1 MRFII
6 IGGSG
11 FIGSN
16 LFSFLRKK
24 QQNVVATYLKKKIY
38 NMIRFD
44 LTRDKISNIIS
55 DLNANDVVI
64 ILSGINSPNTVFDN
78 KNIAYQ
84 TNVVS
89 TIELIKDL
97 NEKKCKILFMSS
109 TSVFDGTTDFYVEST
124 KTNPL
129 NTYGKY
135 KQTVEEYLK
144 KNCKNFLIIRTGWI
158 VGNDKKNMC
167 VVKLTYDTL
176 LSKNAKMA
184 EDNTFCITH
193 IEDIVSSIYKLMLNS
208 IRNICHISSSQV
220 IQRVELADFIMK
232 HSKKG
237 ALMNYKKVPFSSIK
251 YSEPRGK
258 LNHLKSEVSF
268 VNDNL
273 SFRSPYETIIQKVN
287 ILDNF

>member
-16 LFSFLRKK
+16 LFSFLKKK
-24 QQNVVATYLKKKIY
+24 QQNVVATYFKKKIH
-38 NMIRFD
+38 NMIKFD
-44 LTRDKISNIIS
+44 LTKDKIYNIIP
-55 DLNANDVVI
+55 DLNANDFVI
-64 ILSGINSPNTVFDN
+64 ILSAINSPNTVFDN

-84 TNVVS
+84 TNIVS

-97 NEKKCKILFMSS
+97 NEKKCRILFMSS
-109 TSVFDGTTDFYVEST
+109 TSVFDGTIDFYVEST

-129 NTYGKY
+129 NTYGKH

-144 KNCKNFLIIRTGWI
+144 KNCKNFLIIRSGWI
-158 VGNDKKNMC
+158 VGMDKKNMC
-167 VVKLTYDTL
+167 VVKLTYNTL

-193 IEDIVSSIYKLMLNS
+193 IEDTVSGIYKLMLNGNN
-208 IRNICHISSSQV
+208 NICHLSSSQV
-220 IQRVELADFIMK
+220 IRRVELADFIIK
-232 HSKKG
+232 QSKKG
-237 ALMNYKKVPFSSIK
+237 SLMNYKKVPFSSIK
-251 YSEPRGK
+251 YSEPRGR
-258 LNHLKSEVSF
+258 LNHLKSEISF
-268 VNDNL
+268 INESL
-273 SFRSPYETIIQKVN
+273 SFRSPHETILQKIN